1 MWLKK
6 VSIKN
11 FRSIEHI
18 SIDFDKRANVIV
30 GPNAI
35 GKTTLL
41 EAIRLTKAMLAP
53 RTQNEAQQTLISL
66 GAISPHNPMRFNYE
80 ALARDVSHSLEI
92 EAMFELTSNETEQF
106 DKLIP
111 NFANAVI
118 RAGIGNSANGQGQI
132 DIIQYLSSQEG
143 QEKLIE
149 VTKQIERDLITV
161 KNASKI
167 ELNLTIEAN
176 GTIFG
181 KNQLDQ
187 IIFSTFEN
195 NIPIHESL
203 FSYFPADRA
212 MPAGEVHIQIGGPD
226 TAAQLETHN
235 SQPQTKYHRLKPTI
249 VNSFIFNEITREKL
263 KENFEKIFSKVL
275 KNRSLIGLS
284 INEIGLISIKIKE
297 SIGNR
302 TFDIDGMSSGEK
314 GLILTFLLISH
325 SIHQGG
331 IIMIDEPELHL
342 NPAVCKT
349 LLTFL
354 IEEYLVPNDI
364 QAIICSH
371 SPEILGSAFDSPD
384 CTLFHIQS
392 STIIS
397 KIYSED
403 RREVFDALLRLGT
416 SASDALFSAGSIFV
430 EGDHDIEILETG
442 FDELLCKYKITQL
455 GGRGSIEKEIKTLQK
470 AEVQGEID
478 TLKCFIFDLD
488 NAPSELRS
496 TRLIKVLQWKRRCI
510 ENYLIDEKTIY
521 DLLKDSDISK
531 KKINSRGEVLNVF
544 KKIAENQLQEVVAKE
559 VYNQMNYENPGVR
572 PRELVGKTYDEIASI
587 LFSRLKTIQDQVNEL
602 NKETWEESFK
612 SKCNI
617 EHINQ
622 KDMWDSDWI
631 AQCDGKRFFLDLY
644 KEYEI
649 KVSPIKF
656 KKMII
661 ERMLRGNSETWI
673 VIEKLLKD
681 ALEVEQNIV

>member
-1 MWLKK
+1 MWLKT

-11 FRSIEHI
+11 FRGIEYI
-18 SIDFDKRANVIV
+18 SVAFDKRANVIV

-41 EAIRLTKAMLAP
+41 EAIRLNKAMLAP

-80 ALARDVSHSLEI
+80 ALARDVSRSLKI
-92 EAMFELTSNETEQF
+92 DAIFELIPNEIEQF

-132 DIIQYLSSQEG
+132 DIIQYLSSPEG
-143 QEKLIE
+143 QQKFSN
-149 VTKQIERDLITV
+149 VTKQIEEELVII
-161 KNASKI
+161 KNASQI

-181 KNQLDQ
+181 KNQLHQ
-187 IIFSTFEN
+187 IIFSTLEN
-195 NIPIHESL
+195 NIPIHQSL

-212 MPAGEVHIQIGGPD
+212 MPAGEVNIQIGGAD
-226 TAAQLETHN
+226 TIAQLETHN

-249 VNSFIFNEITREKL
+249 VHSFILNEITREKL
-263 KENFEKIFSKVL
+263 TKNFEKIFSKVL
-275 KNRSLIGLS
+275 KNRSLVGLN
-284 INEIGLISIKIKE
+284 INEIGLISIRIKE
-297 SIGNR
+297 SIENR

-354 IEEYLVPNDI
+354 IEEYLVPNNI

-371 SPEILGSAFDSPD
+371 SPEILGSAFDNSD
-384 CTLFHIQS
+384 CTLLHIQS
-392 STIIS
+392 STVIS

-403 RREVFDALLRLGT
+403 RREVFDALRRLGT
-416 SASDALFSAGSIFV
+416 SASDTLFSTGSIFV
-430 EGDHDIEILETG
+430 EGDHDIEVLEAG
-442 FDELLCKYKITQL
+442 FDELLCKYKITPL
-455 GGRGSIEKEIKTLQK
+455 GGRGSVEKEILTLQE
-470 AEVQGEID
+470 AEVRGEID

-488 NAPSELRS
+488 NAPSDLRS

-510 ENYLIDEKTIY
+510 ENYLIDEKIIY

-531 KKINSRGEVLNVF
+531 KRIDSRGEVL
-544 KKIAENQLQEVVAKE
+544 QEVIAKE

-572 PRELVGKTYDEIASI
+572 PRELVGKTFDEIAII
-587 LFSRLKTIQDQVNEL
+587 LFSRLKTIQDQINGLE
-602 NKETWEESFK
+602 KETWEDSFK
-612 SKCNI
+612 SKCNL
-617 EHINQ
+617 EYTKQ
-622 KDMWDSDWI
+622 KDKWDSDWI
-631 AQCDGKRFFLDLY
+631 AQCDGKRFFFDLH
-644 KEYEI
+644 KQYEL

-656 KKMII
+656 KKKII
-661 ERMLRGNSETWI
+661 ERMLREKSETWI
-673 VIEKLLKD
+673 VIENLLKD
-681 ALEVEQNIV
+681 ALRVEQNIV